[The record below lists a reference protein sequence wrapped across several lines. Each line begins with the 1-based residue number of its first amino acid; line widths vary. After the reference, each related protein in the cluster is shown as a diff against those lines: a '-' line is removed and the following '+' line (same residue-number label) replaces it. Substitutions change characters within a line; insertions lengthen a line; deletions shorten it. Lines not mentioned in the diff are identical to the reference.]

1 MRESG
6 RARKAGREGQR
17 GGKKEVMAF

>member
-6 RARKAGREGQR
+6 RARKAGREGER